1 MAKII
6 QIAIE
11 ISDQETVKEL
21 SRMLAE
27 IPEVK
32 TTIWFG
38 SMGEKGG
45 LAVKV
50 TPDILLIDDQPDSS
64 RFFARLRI
72 LRNNF
77 PQAAIFVVSGEKN
90 PEHIVQ
96 VMKAGA
102 KEYLVLPVR
111 DKIMAG
117 AVEEVR
123 YALAAAGKISKA
135 QVYSFI
141 SSKGGL
147 GATVLSVNVA
157 AALAEGRPPG
167 GVALCDTSFQSGDS
181 SVLLNIIPP
190 TSILDLCKNF
200 HRLDV
205 ALLQGVMIRH
215 ASGMEVLA
223 APSHLE
229 DTEEIS
235 PDKYEKILDILS
247 KRYSQIVIDCS
258 SMHVDDIAVQ
268 SFNISEKIFVVID
281 LSIPAIRNAV
291 RLAAVMR
298 QFGVPDGNIFF
309 VVNRFAKS
317 NILSLSEAE
326 KNLGKRIY
334 WLFPNDFEEII
345 SSINEGEPMV
355 RFRPHSA
362 FSGNIR
368 AFIEKVQG
376 TGRNMEYRGAS
387 GAFGRPL

>member
-11 ISDQETVKEL
+11 MPDQETIKEL
-21 SRMLAE
+21 SRILAE

-32 TTIWFG
+32 TTVWFD

-50 TPDILLIDDQPDSS
+50 TPDILLIDDRPEGD

-72 LRNNF
+72 LRTNF

-96 VMKAGA
+96 VMKAGV

-111 DKIMAG
+111 EKTLTG

-123 YALAAAGKISKA
+123 HALAAADKTSMA
-135 QVYSFI
+135 SVYSFI

-147 GATVLSVNVA
+147 GATVLAVNVA
-157 AALAEGRPPG
+157 VALAEGKKAG
-167 GVALCDTSFQSGDS
+167 SVALCDTSFQSGDS
-181 SVLLNIIPP
+181 SVLMDLLPP

-205 ALLQGVMIRH
+205 ALLQGVMVKH
-215 ASGMEVLA
+215 ASGVELLA
-223 APSHLE
+223 APTHLE
-229 DTEEIS
+229 DMEEIS
-235 PDKYEKILDILS
+235 QEKYEKILDILR
-247 KRYSQIVIDCS
+247 KRYSQIVIDCT
-258 SMHVDDIAVQ
+258 SMHVDTLTVH
-268 SFNISEKIFVVID
+268 SFNVSEKIFVAID

-291 RLAAVMR
+291 RLTAVMR
-298 QFGVPDGNIFF
+298 QFGVPDGNIYF
-309 VVNRFAKS
+309 VVNRFSKPNLLA
-317 NILSLSEAE
+317 ISEAE
-326 KNLGKRIY
+326 KTLGKKIY

-355 RFRPHSA
+355 SFRPHSA
-362 FSGNIR
+362 FSENIR
-368 AFIEKVQG
+368 AFVEKVQG
-376 TGRNMEYRGAS
+376 TAGDMEYRGAS
-387 GAFGRPL
+387 GAFGRHL